1 MLMPDDPKTPQDNGP
16 EEETES
22 QPEEEIGW
30 EELEVTSDDDVE
42 RDTWSSQRERD
53 LKRSWR

>member
-1 MLMPDDPKTPQDNGP
+1 MSMPDDPKTPQDNGP

-42 RDTWSSQRERD
+42 RDTWSSQREKD